1 MKVQNGFTLIELSI
15 VVAIVGILA
24 AVALP
29 AYQDYVAR
37 TKVSEV
43 IAAGDAAKE
52 QVTEMFQTSG
62 LAGLAKF
69 RMGFNAAHAAN
80 VSKYV
85 ASIVI
90 ESDGV
95 VRVRTT
101 SAGSGLPLGA
111 QDRYV
116 VFTPFAALANMQQG
130 GKVAALS
137 LTSLG
142 AIDWVCA
149 SATSATADSRML
161 LGAALGDLPA
171 QLAPLECR

>member
-37 TKVSEV
+37 AKVSEV

-52 QVTEMFQTSG
+52 QVTEVFQTSG
-62 LAGLAKF
+62 LDGLAKF
-69 RMGFNAAHAAN
+69 RVEFNAAHVAN

-85 ASIVI
+85 ASILV

-95 VRVRTT
+95 IRVKTT

-111 QDRYV
+111 QDRFV
-116 VFTPFAALANMQQG
+116 VFTPFAALASSQQG
-130 GKVAALS
+130 AKVAALS
-137 LTSLG
+137 STSVG
-142 AIDWVCA
+142 GIDWVCA
-149 SATSATADSRML
+149 SATSATANSRML
-161 LGAALGDLPA
+161 SGAVLGSLPA
-171 QLAPLECR
+171 ELAPLECR